1 MALFNRQEELPIQK
15 RQRQYKATTGWRKT
29 GMDIL
34 DNPITSTFTP
44 AVSHF
49 GKELLAQDDDQD
61 ALKQN
66 RGRAI
71 TNQLAG
77 VKFAS
82 NFMPGIGPV
91 ARQVLGGVENIANGS
106 GDEVDM
112 TDVTNELKNQ
122 IGQEDAMN
130 NLMNIDD
137 EEDVSDILEEDYTSG
152 FDDSSSDGVKGS
164 DKISNAMDGGD
175 NASNISNV
183 MGNVQKGLDVV
194 GDLSLVIQGKKAYDK
209 ELKSDKKKIFSK
221 ELDNSYYMT

>member
-1 MALFNRQEELPIQK
+1 
-15 RQRQYKATTGWRKT
+15 
-29 GMDIL
+29 MDIL

-112 TDVTNELKNQ
+112 TDVIEELKNQ

-130 NLMNIDD
+130 ALDN
-137 EEDVSDILEEDYTSG
+137 EEDVSDTLEEDYISG

-183 MGNVQKGLDVV
+183 MGNVQTGLNVA
-194 GDLSLVIQGKKAYDK
+194 GDLAQVIQGKKAYDK